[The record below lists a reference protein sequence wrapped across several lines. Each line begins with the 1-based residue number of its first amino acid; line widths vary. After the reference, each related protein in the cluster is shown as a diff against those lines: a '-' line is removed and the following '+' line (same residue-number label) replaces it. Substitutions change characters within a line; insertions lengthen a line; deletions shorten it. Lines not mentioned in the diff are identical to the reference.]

1 MEFLVI
7 LTFAILVFASS
18 RQIKDGMQRFA
29 LMIATGG
36 ILSLSYAV
44 LIVFFAIINRS
55 EAAHNTAQ
63 STNPESFLPFID
75 NLKKINSSDAATPF
89 LMLGVFLIVVSIA
102 IYIGSK
108 HMSDKE

>member
-7 LTFAILVFASS
+7 LTFTILVFASS
-18 RQIKDGMQRFA
+18 RQIKDGMKRFA

-36 ILSLSYAV
+36 ILSLSYAE

-55 EAAHNTAQ
+55 EAAHHATQ
-63 STNPESFLPFID
+63 STNSESFLPFID
-75 NLKKINSSDAATPF
+75 NLKKINSSDVATPF
-89 LMLGVFLIVVSIA
+89 LMLGVFLIAVSIV